1 MGNVRLS
8 AILRV
13 MLKYGKVYGVANR
26 LIGWRLISLQ
36 RVGDSVNV
44 NGRQRLILQLHLCF
58 QLMRS

>member
-26 LIGWRLISLQ
+26 LIGWRLISLR
-36 RVGDSVNV
+36 RVGDSVSV
-44 NGRQRLILQLHLCF
+44 NGNDSFYNYICVF
-58 QLMRS
+58 N